1 MKCQNHPNAAAIEQ
15 CARCDIPLCGMCA
28 NFTAEEV
35 LCEPCVEI
43 RENERVVAV
52 ETQKLDQPE
61 PDASLQEYDEA
72 IIEAAKKKKGS
83 NSELWQILTIAACG
97 LIIGVRLV
105 FFSGP
110 TSNAPA
116 MTPEAAMQIQTLS
129 SLGECLA
136 VFATVSESLIAG
148 EPLDPL
154 ISCPDS
160 SNQPLIVRET
170 ADDLIVSHP
179 APENLGYTEISV
191 RRSNPD
197 PVLIQDL

>member
-28 NFTAEEV
+28 NFTAQEV

-43 RENERVVAV
+43 RENERVVAA

-61 PDASLQEYDEA
+61 PDASLQEYDES
-72 IIEAAKKKKGS
+72 IIEAAKKKKGL
-83 NSELWQILTIAACG
+83 NKELLQILTIAACG
-97 LIIGVRLV
+97 LILGVRLV

-110 TSNAPA
+110 AGNVPA
-116 MTPEAAMQIQTLS
+116 VTPEAALQIQTLS

-136 VFATVSESLIAG
+136 VFATVSESLMAG

-179 APENLGYTEISV
+179 APENLGYSEISV
-191 RRSNPD
+191 SRSNPD
-197 PVLIQDL
+197 PRLVQDL